1 MRLFEKSMTLANVAT
16 LKKEGI
22 AAMDSGDTSID
33 LSAVTRADSCAVSV
47 LLSWERYAKEKGLT
61 LQIVHV
67 SSSLESLLVL
77 YGVRSLFDRIIVRDN

>member
-33 LSAVTRADSCAVSV
+33 LSAVSRAVSSAVSV
-47 LLSWERYAKEKGLT
+47 LLSWERYAKE
-61 LQIVHV
+61 
-67 SSSLESLLVL
+67 
-77 YGVRSLFDRIIVRDN
+77 

>member
-1 MRLFEKSMTLANVAT
+1 MLLFLNCMTLAYVAS
-16 LKKEGI
+16 LKIVGI

-33 LSAVTRADSCAVSV
+33 LSAVTRADSSAVSV

>member
-33 LSAVTRADSCAVSV
+33 LSAVTRADSSAVSV
-47 LLSWERYAKEKGLT
+47 LLSSERYAKEKGLT

-67 SSSLESLLVL
+67 PSSLESLLVL

>member
-33 LSAVTRADSCAVSV
+33 LSAVTRVDSSAVSV

-61 LQIVHV
+61 LQIAHV
-67 SSSLESLLVL
+67 PSSLEALLVL
-77 YGVRSLFDRIIVRDN
+77 YGVRSLFDRIIVREN

>member
-1 MRLFEKSMTLANVAT
+1 MRLFEKNMTLANVAT

-22 AAMDSGDTSID
+22 AVMDSGDTSID
-33 LSAVTRADSCAVSV
+33 LSAVTRADYSAVSV

-67 SSSLESLLVL
+67 PSSLEALLVL
-77 YGVRSLFDRIIVRDN
+77 YGVRSLFDRIIVREN

>member
-1 MRLFEKSMTLANVAT
+1 MRLFEKNMTLANVAT

-33 LSAVTRADSCAVSV
+33 LSAVTRADSSAVPV

-67 SSSLESLLVL
+67 PSSLEALLVL
-77 YGVRSLFDRIIVRDN
+77 YGVRSLFDRIIVREN

>member
-16 LKKEGI
+16 LKKEG
-22 AAMDSGDTSID
+22 SID
-33 LSAVTRADSCAVSV
+33 LSAVTRADSSAVSV

>member
-33 LSAVTRADSCAVSV
+33 LSAVTRADSSAVSV
-47 LLSWERYAKEKGLT
+47 LLSW
-61 LQIVHV
+61 
-67 SSSLESLLVL
+67 
-77 YGVRSLFDRIIVRDN
+77 

>member
-1 MRLFEKSMTLANVAT
+1 MRLLEKTMTLANVAA

-33 LSAVTRADSCAVSV
+33 LSAVTRADSSAVSV
-47 LLSWERYAKEKGLT
+47 LFSWERYAKEKGLT
-61 LQIVHV
+61 LQIAHV
-67 SSSLESLLVL
+67 PLSLESLLVL

>member
-33 LSAVTRADSCAVSV
+33 LSAVTRAESSAVWV

-67 SSSLESLLVL
+67 PSSLESLLVL

>member
-16 LKKEGI
+16 LKKEGT

-33 LSAVTRADSCAVSV
+33 LSAVTRADSSAVSV

-67 SSSLESLLVL
+67 PSSLESLLVL